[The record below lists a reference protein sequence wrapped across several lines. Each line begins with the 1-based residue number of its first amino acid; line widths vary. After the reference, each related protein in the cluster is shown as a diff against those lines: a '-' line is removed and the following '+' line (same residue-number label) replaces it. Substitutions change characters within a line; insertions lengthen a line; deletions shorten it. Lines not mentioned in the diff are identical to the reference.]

1 MSDYEAGLLVRNAE
15 LLFVLEP
22 LLREAKE
29 NRNDKEIEFVEEV
42 YFDGLIKGYETA
54 IALIKGEQK

>member
-1 MSDYEAGLLVRNAE
+1 MSDYDAGLLVRESE

-29 NRNDKEIEFVEEV
+29 NRNDPENELVETV
-42 YFDGLIKGYETA
+42 YYDGLIKGYETA
-54 IALIKGEQK
+54 IELIKGEQK